1 MDGVAIFVIAL
12 LMLLCVVGIL
22 YTISQLIEL
31 EAMPTRRQ
39 VERTII
45 PADWDRIMK
54 ETELE
59 KKEVNANEKNHS
71 MDSED

>member
-1 MDGVAIFVIAL
+1 MDGTAIFVVALLIAL
-12 LMLLCVVGIL
+12 CLAGIAWF
-22 YTISQLIEL
+22 ISQVVEL

-39 VERTII
+39 VQREVI

-59 KKEVNANEKNHS
+59 KKGGKRK
-71 MDSED
+71 

>member
-31 EAMPTRRQ
+31 EAMPKRRQ
-39 VERTII
+39 VEREVI

-59 KKEVNANEKNHS
+59 KKGGKRK
-71 MDSED
+71 

>member
-45 PADWDRIMK
+45 PADWDRIMVM
-54 ETELE
+54 TTL
-59 KKEVNANEKNHS
+59 KKEDENK
-71 MDSED
+71 

>member
-12 LMLLCVVGIL
+12 LMLLCVAGIL

-31 EAMPTRRQ
+31 EAMPARRQ

-45 PADWDRIMK
+45 PADWDRIIK
-54 ETELE
+54 ETTLE
-59 KKEVNANEKNHS
+59 KKGGKRK
-71 MDSED
+71 

>member
-31 EAMPTRRQ
+31 EAMPKRRQ

-54 ETELE
+54 ETQLE
-59 KKEVNANEKNHS
+59 RRKGKK
-71 MDSED
+71 

>member
-31 EAMPTRRQ
+31 EAMPKRRQ
-39 VERTII
+39 VQREII

-54 ETELE
+54 ETQLE
-59 KKEVNANEKNHS
+59 RRKGKK
-71 MDSED
+71 

>member
-31 EAMPTRRQ
+31 ETMPKRRQ

-59 KKEVNANEKNHS
+59 KKGGKRK
-71 MDSED
+71 

>member
-54 ETELE
+54 ETQLE
-59 KKEVNANEKNHS
+59 RRKGKK
-71 MDSED
+71 

>member
-12 LMLLCVVGIL
+12 LMLLCVAGIL

-59 KKEVNANEKNHS
+59 KKGGKRK
-71 MDSED
+71 

>member
-31 EAMPTRRQ
+31 EAMPTRSQ
-39 VERTII
+39 VEREII

-54 ETELE
+54 ETQLE
-59 KKEVNANEKNHS
+59 RRKGK
-71 MDSED
+71 

>member
-12 LMLLCVVGIL
+12 LMLLCVAGLL

-54 ETELE
+54 ETQLE
-59 KKEVNANEKNHS
+59 RRKGKK
-71 MDSED
+71 

>member
-12 LMLLCVVGIL
+12 LMLLCVAGIL

-31 EAMPTRRQ
+31 EAIPKRRQ

-45 PADWDRIMK
+45 PADWNRIME
-54 ETELE
+54 ETRLE
-59 KKEVNANEKNHS
+59 KPEKGRKK
-71 MDSED
+71 

>member
-1 MDGVAIFVIAL
+1 MDGVAIFVVTVLIV
-12 LMLLCVVGIL
+12 LCVAGLL
-22 YTISQLIEL
+22 YTISQLVEL
-31 EAMPTRRQ
+31 EAMPKRRQ

-59 KKEVNANEKNHS
+59 KKGGKRK
-71 MDSED
+71 

>member
-31 EAMPTRRQ
+31 EAMPTRKQ

-59 KKEVNANEKNHS
+59 KKGGKRK
-71 MDSED
+71 

>member
-39 VERTII
+39 VKRTII

-54 ETELE
+54 DTQLE
-59 KKEVNANEKNHS
+59 RRKGKK
-71 MDSED
+71 

>member
-1 MDGVAIFVIAL
+1 MDGVAIFVVAL

-54 ETELE
+54 DTQLE
-59 KKEVNANEKNHS
+59 RRKGKK
-71 MDSED
+71 

>member
-1 MDGVAIFVIAL
+1 MDGVAIFVVAVLI
-12 LMLLCVVGIL
+12 LLCVAGLL
-22 YTISQLIEL
+22 YIISQLIEL

-54 ETELE
+54 ETTLE
-59 KKEVNANEKNHS
+59 KKGGKRK
-71 MDSED
+71 

>member
-1 MDGVAIFVIAL
+1 MDGVAILVIGLCIAL
-12 LMLLCVVGIL
+12 CVAGIL

-39 VERTII
+39 VERTVI

-59 KKEVNANEKNHS
+59 KKGGKRK
-71 MDSED
+71 

>member
-45 PADWDRIMK
+45 PADWDRIME
-54 ETELE
+54 ETRLE
-59 KKEVNANEKNHS
+59 KPEKGRKK
-71 MDSED
+71 

>member
-22 YTISQLIEL
+22 YTISQLL
-31 EAMPTRRQ
+31 EVDAMLKRRQ
-39 VERTII
+39 VEREII

-54 ETELE
+54 ETQLE
-59 KKEVNANEKNHS
+59 RRKGKK
-71 MDSED
+71 

>member
-12 LMLLCVVGIL
+12 LMLLCVAGIL
-22 YTISQLIEL
+22 YTIGQLVEL
-31 EAMPTRRQ
+31 EAMPKRRQ

-59 KKEVNANEKNHS
+59 KKGGKRK
-71 MDSED
+71 

>member
-22 YTISQLIEL
+22 YTISQLVEL

-45 PADWDRIMK
+45 PADWNRIMIM
-54 ETELE
+54 TTL
-59 KKEVNANEKNHS
+59 KKEDENK
-71 MDSED
+71 

>member
-39 VERTII
+39 VEREII
-45 PADWDRIMK
+45 PADWNRIME
-54 ETELE
+54 ETRLE
-59 KKEVNANEKNHS
+59 KPEKGRKK
-71 MDSED
+71 